1 MDNIINKIMDKDPL
15 NDLLRYMLLEV
26 NITEENTILI
36 IKEME
41 EKNIEIEIVRNDIIR
56 LKQEGHIKIE
66 FRRKEIVEDNNYK
79 IKYER
84 VL

>member
-1 MDNIINKIMDKDPL
+1 
-15 NDLLRYMLLEV
+15 
-26 NITEENTILI
+26 
-36 IKEME
+36 ME

-56 LKQEGHIKIE
+56 LKQDSHIKIE